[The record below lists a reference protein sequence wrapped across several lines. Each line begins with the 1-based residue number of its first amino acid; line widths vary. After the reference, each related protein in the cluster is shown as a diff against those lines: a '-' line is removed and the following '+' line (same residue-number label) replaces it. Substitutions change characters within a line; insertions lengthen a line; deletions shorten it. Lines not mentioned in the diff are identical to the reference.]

1 MAHGYSRILPRDTA
15 SFDQFRYRLSVCGRL
30 ILHRWPE
37 ILLSISAGGL
47 AYVFLSPRH

>member
-1 MAHGYSRILPRDTA
+1 MPHGYGRILPRNTA
-15 SFDQFRYRLSVCGRL
+15 SVDQFRDRLSVCGRL

-47 AYVFLSPRH
+47 AYVFLSAGH